1 MSKFMQEAMKA
12 VQQVREET
20 DKGLET
26 LGYKAVSVAKATG
39 DYQDHTGRLRRS
51 NYFRVENGVLTVG
64 NNAPYASHVEA
75 RGRVVLSGAE
85 AFLRD
90 KLSRQ

>member
-1 MSKFMQEAMKA
+1 MDEARKA
-12 VQQVREET
+12 IQQVREEN
-20 DKGLET
+20 DRELEE

-39 DYQDHTGRLRRS
+39 DYEDHTGNLRRS

-64 NNAPYASHVEA
+64 NHAPYASFVEA
-75 RGRVVLSGAE
+75 RGKVVLSGAE

-90 KLSRQ
+90 QVSRRR